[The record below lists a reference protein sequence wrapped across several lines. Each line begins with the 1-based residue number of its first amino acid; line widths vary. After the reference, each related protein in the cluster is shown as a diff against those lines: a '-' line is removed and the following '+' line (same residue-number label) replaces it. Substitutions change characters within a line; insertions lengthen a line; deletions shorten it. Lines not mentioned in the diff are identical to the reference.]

1 MNIVQVDLDLLTLL
15 PQPNKCWHY
24 RLNHHTRIHSSSYC
38 KQFLQDVPGT
48 VCTGSLSETVR
59 GHLGVQ
65 LVVYNLPS
73 ISKALTSNPRTQ
85 IKRGGQGIKDV
96 FL

>member
-1 MNIVQVDLDLLTLL
+1 MNIVQADLDVLTLL
-15 PQPNKCWHY
+15 SLRPNKCWHY

-48 VCTGSLSETVR
+48 GCTGSLSETVR

-73 ISKALTSNPRTQ
+73 IFKALTSNTRTQ
-85 IKRGGQGIKDV
+85 IKKGGRG
-96 FL
+96 